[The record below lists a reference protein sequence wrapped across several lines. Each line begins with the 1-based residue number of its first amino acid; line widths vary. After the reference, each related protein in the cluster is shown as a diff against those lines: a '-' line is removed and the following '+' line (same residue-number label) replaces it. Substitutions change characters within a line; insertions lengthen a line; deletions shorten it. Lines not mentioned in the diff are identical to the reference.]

1 MKYIKDMKS
10 FRFTL
15 ILYIS
20 FLFFPL
26 SVFGQEGDMK
36 EAESAYNGGDYE
48 KAISI
53 YEGVLKN
60 YGESPEVYY
69 NLGNAYYKSNKIA
82 PAILYYEKA
91 LVLHPEDK
99 DTRFNLQIAKGK
111 TVDKIEPIG
120 EFFLSKWFKSV
131 QNTANIDTWGI
142 LGISSFLFLIV
153 CLSLFFFSPKIL
165 IKKISFYVGIL
176 SIIILIFSNVFA
188 SAQKD
193 EMENR
198 SSAIV
203 FAATVTVKSSPDES
217 GTDLF
222 VLHEGTKVSIKSTLG
237 EWSEIELEDGNVGWL
252 QSKNIEKI

>member
-1 MKYIKDMKS
+1 MK
-10 FRFTL
+10 
-15 ILYIS
+15 
-20 FLFFPL
+20 
-26 SVFGQEGDMK
+26 
-36 EAESAYNGGDYE
+36 
-48 KAISI
+48 
-53 YEGVLKN
+53 
-60 YGESPEVYY
+60 
-69 NLGNAYYKSNKIA
+69 NL
-82 PAILYYEKA
+82 
-91 LVLHPEDK
+91 
-99 DTRFNLQIAKGK
+99 
-111 TVDKIEPIG
+111 DKIEPIG

-131 QNTANIDTWGI
+131 QNAANIDTWGI